1 MAKFLELKQNVNTY
15 QVIEVEIHME
25 ILEMNLMEHTE
36 FSLLRL
42 KFFLAWLETFFSWKC
57 AMTLSSSSKLCTE
70 LSQIY
75 WEAARVNERDVQLL
89 FTGRREA
96 KRRNSSAEMKMNVVV
111 SFSRKFYQFFPW
123 IWRALTIFLA
133 NLENFS
139 WINMPESFK
148 THPQLLRIFCFDVL
162 NNIWN
167 TLSFLRVSFFTFSV
181 QLTSLLQFSNLDP
194 SNVMSDNGEA

>member
-57 AMTLSSSSKLCTE
+57 VMTLSSSSKLCTE
-70 LSQIY
+70 LSQNY

-96 KRRNSSAEMKMNVVV
+96 KRRNSSSEMKMNVV
-111 SFSRKFYQFFPW
+111 SFSRKFYQFFPV
-123 IWRALTIFLA
+123 
-133 NLENFS
+133 NLESTDNFFGKCR
-139 WINMPESFK
+139 W
-148 THPQLLRIFCFDVL
+148 
-162 NNIWN
+162 
-167 TLSFLRVSFFTFSV
+167 FLVNKYAWMF
-181 QLTSLLQFSNLDP
+181 
-194 SNVMSDNGEA
+194 